1 MLRSSIGQWLV
12 DFDPWLADYAFVSV
26 ALIHERRLGE
36 HSALAPWLRS
46 SLLPERPDVPLL
58 WSAEQQEELKCSTTA
73 PFASRLEEMREDF
86 AWLQENPNPNPAVLA
101 LALSLAL
108 SSSNPNPNP
117 DPNPKL
123 QENVFDAE
131 PAVFPAAVFSW
142 DAYVEAHAIAFSP

>member
-36 HSALAPWLRS
+36 QSALAPWLRS

-86 AWLQENPNPNPAVLA
+86 AWLQEN
-101 LALSLAL
+101 
-108 SSSNPNPNP
+108 
-117 DPNPKL
+117 
-123 QENVFDAE
+123 VFDAE